1 MRSLGDSTIR
11 RLLCSRK
18 TLRNTAITAH
28 HHHHL
33 TTSAPTTHRQRTPP
47 QSRVLG
53 EIAMAESWAAEK
65 TQERQRVVS
74 ALGYLNGPKLP
85 PVDEW
90 PVDLLFDR
98 AYGIT
103 PRWNTTWLAWLST
116 LFLSPIIDH
125 AQGIAVHLLVVVAC
139 LHSSTPFFSVP
150 SLSPR
155 FRMCSSQ
162 PTYYEF
168 SEEDRVAT
176 KATHKSTIYTIRA
189 TEPLP
194 ENECVRFSF
203 RVRAY
208 LGDDMDLGIC
218 GTKPTGA
225 WMRTGDQ
232 HICIGSTES
241 EGRFDNTYPVARNLL
256 PSNTIVTVAV
266 DTDRD
271 RPSVEIWLDYEGRG
285 TPILARQAAVDFW
298 PIYPAAAFR
307 AVKGE
312 VEFVMEELPP
322 K

>member
-103 PRWNTTWLAWLST
+103 PRWNTTW
-116 LFLSPIIDH
+116 
-125 AQGIAVHLLVVVAC
+125 
-139 LHSSTPFFSVP
+139 
-150 SLSPR
+150 
-155 FRMCSSQ
+155 MCSSQ